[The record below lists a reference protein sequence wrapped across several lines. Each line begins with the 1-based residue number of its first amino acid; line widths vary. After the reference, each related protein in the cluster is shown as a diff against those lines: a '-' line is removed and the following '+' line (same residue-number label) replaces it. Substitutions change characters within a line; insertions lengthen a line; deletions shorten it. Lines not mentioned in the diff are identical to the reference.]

1 MEGSNSQVTSNAA
14 PGGGNGGNLG
24 ASPSATAAPA
34 TLPPRSS
41 SQRTSNI
48 LDEESPLL
56 LLELST
62 AITSSST
69 TSPIPDLLDAL
80 QNRDAAAT
88 TTTTTASATC
98 TRTPDAMN
106 LPQHFFA
113 LEQNNS
119 ANATTTTASPTTS
132 IPDPLPFT
140 NVEDT
145 RRIRSEGS
153 VALSSSSSFLS
164 PQNLQPTAPPVYES
178 RPSRRRLANRHHR
191 RSGGGGASASNTNLR
206 RPVDENTEIDD
217 ASAQRR
223 RRRGSNNNSL
233 RASLDAGMA
242 AVQRW
247 IRSRSS
253 SASSEPSVSSGRSVT
268 WSNHR
273 ESSSEVISLSSRSA
287 GLNNSSN
294 IPDEESHAGHRS
306 LSHVHSNH
314 PTTIFEE
321 DEDALGRQRAL
332 SESDVVRIRDLFWM
346 GARRRRGGR
355 SGHGTENAR
364 QLSSSAAAALYTI
377 GNTSENQPATTDGS
391 AAAGNPSLP
400 ASQAQAPPPA
410 NFLFAPAE
418 TPSSLRERSVTDGGL
433 DSFRYME
440 PLEMTGPPAAGETSS
455 VSTDHS
461 EGTGGDTERRARAR
475 WMQINRRF
483 QFVITAVALL
493 FSLLLFAILICWVVL
508 TSAYVVSFDKSCDVP
523 LKPYFWLV
531 TFQLV
536 LDVFRTDIMRFVFNW
551 DSSSNQRIPSRV
563 IVYNVTYLLYAL
575 LVLRLGVR
583 SVFASGDADCRDTA
597 PELYNASAAFVS
609 LSLAA
614 WATILFG
621 YLLPFVVVAALLTCN
636 GYNPSAA
643 AEQRTTGP
651 TQPVFPAAYATTGA
665 PPGTIDLLH
674 VLRVEDFPEDY
685 PRECCICMEPFHKS
699 AVETNCKHVFHKQCC
714 REWLRQ
720 ARSCPVCRMDIP
732 SACQNDARQI
742 STMNNTDS
750 NDASNNATEAH
761 SPHEAP
767 RIPIG
772 PTGRPVVGLWRA
784 LRRQSAS
791 MGSSSEG
798 REGE

>member
-1 MEGSNSQVTSNAA
+1 MEGSNTTVTSNA
-14 PGGGNGGNLG
+14 PGSGNGVSLVGG
-24 ASPSATAAPA
+24 SSPSITTTSPS
-34 TLPPRSS
+34 LPQHAS

-48 LDEESPLL
+48 VDEESPLL
-56 LLELST
+56 SLETT
-62 AITSSST
+62 AVITS
-69 TSPIPDLLDAL
+69 TSPIPDLLNAL
-80 QNRDAAAT
+80 QNLDTTATSATTSASSQEPAHLPQHYFGLERNHSAGAAT
-88 TTTTTASATC
+88 TS
-98 TRTPDAMN
+98 
-106 LPQHFFA
+106 
-113 LEQNNS
+113 
-119 ANATTTTASPTTS
+119 SPTTPS
-132 IPDPLPFT
+132 IPDPLPFI
-140 NVEDT
+140 NMEDT
-145 RRIRSEGS
+145 RRIHSEGS

-178 RPSRRRLANRHHR
+178 RPSRRRLASRHQR
-191 RSGGGGASASNTNLR
+191 RSGGGTTSTSTSNLR
-206 RPVDENTEIDD
+206 RSPTNNVDGNTNDDID
-217 ASAQRR
+217 STGRR

-253 SASSEPSVSSGRSVT
+253 SAASSSEPSASSGRSVT

-287 GLNNSSN
+287 GLNNTATTGSLN
-294 IPDEESHAGHRS
+294 NPDEESHAGHRS
-306 LSHVHSNH
+306 LSHVHNNH

-332 SESDVVRIRDLFWM
+332 SESDVVRIRDIFRSM

-355 SGHGTENAR
+355 SGHGTENVR
-364 QLSSSAAAALYTI
+364 QLSSSAAAALY
-377 GNTSENQPATTDGS
+377 SPATNP
-391 AAAGNPSLP
+391 AVGNPSAATAP
-400 ASQAQAPPPA
+400 AQAPAPPD
-410 NFLFAPAE
+410 FLFAPVE
-418 TPSSLRERSVTDGGL
+418 TTSSPRERSVTDGGL
-433 DSFRYME
+433 DNFRYME
-440 PLEMTGPPAAGETSS
+440 PLEMTGPPAVGETSS
-455 VSTDHS
+455 VSTEHS
-461 EGTGGDTERRARAR
+461 EGTGGDSERRARAR

-508 TSAYVVSFDKSCDVP
+508 TSAYVVSFDKRCDVP

-536 LDVFRTDIMRFVFNW
+536 LDVFRTDIMRFVFDW

-563 IVYNVTYLLYAL
+563 IIYNVTYLLYAL

-583 SVFASGDADCRDTA
+583 SVFASGDTECRDTA

-614 WATILFG
+614 WATIICG
-621 YLLPFVVVAALLTCN
+621 YLLPFFVVAALLTCN

-643 AEQRTTGP
+643 AQQSAAGA

-665 PPGTIDLLH
+665 PQGTIDMLH
-674 VLRVEDFPEDY
+674 VLRIEDFPEDY
-685 PRECCICMEPFHKS
+685 PRECCICMEPFGQK
-699 AVETNCKHVFHKQCC
+699 AVVETSCKHVFHKQCC

-732 SACQNDARQI
+732 SACQNSAQQ
-742 STMNNTDS
+742 SNSMNNGE
-750 NDASNNATEAH
+750 ASGGRTNAAASGATE
-761 SPHEAP
+761 
-767 RIPIG
+767 IPIG

-784 LRRQSAS
+784 LRRQSLS
-791 MGSSSEG
+791 MGSSG
-798 REGE
+798 GEEE